1 MRLWDREPAGSRHLF
16 PSICRNL
23 QWRFQPFTLPTRMCR
38 LSNAGA
44 ATYLIR
50 TIQELRSYLEKV
62 APDLAD
68 NLEDV
73 FERMGRPFEPEQFSV
88 VLRALLTG
96 MLLGDGHN
104 RADGTGASL
113 VFQVS
118 ADSNAS
124 AREAMSAT

>member
-1 MRLWDREPAGSRHLF
+1 
-16 PSICRNL
+16 
-23 QWRFQPFTLPTRMCR
+23 MCR